1 MTKYN
6 KTVLTIYFILGLPAL
21 PIALV
26 MLLMQRYIMGDEG
39 VFKPENREDFIYL
52 TCTYMITFTLFALLP
67 MLLAFSCAGK

>member
-39 VFKPENREDFIYL
+39 VFKPENR
-52 TCTYMITFTLFALLP
+52 
-67 MLLAFSCAGK
+67 